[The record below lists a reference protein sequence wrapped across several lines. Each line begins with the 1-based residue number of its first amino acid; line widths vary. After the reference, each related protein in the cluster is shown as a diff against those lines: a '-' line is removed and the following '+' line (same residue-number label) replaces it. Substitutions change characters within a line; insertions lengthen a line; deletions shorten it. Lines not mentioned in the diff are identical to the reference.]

1 MRKRNLDNYKFEDTI
16 SYSTLRTIQNEPV
29 KRYKRMDRPLPEDVY
44 TGWDE
49 TGYGGTVLADGATPA
64 DPGYNDRP
72 KNPSYGSVADS
83 YWQALAASKGQMGR
97 PRARPHDYWY
107 DGDAK
112 PRGRPILDEEV
123 PKPNSNAN
131 PSPAQ
136 IPAGNTNPDKP
147 KVNSTPAFV
156 PIAAGD
162 DAPNDS
168 EDTYV
173 EPLPGSAGADE
184 NIDPYG
190 VSLYDNNASD
200 YGQPGAAGGPENN
213 NPTGSNPTQ
222 DPTLGQVPSIG
233 VGSGGNSNPSVT
245 TAQTNNIPCTACLTP
260 EEFAKMKALVFQLS
274 QDVRA
279 TEEELKHKGSTA
291 GPLTTTAGK
300 ADENPQTSYS
310 KPDDNLGTN
319 KDKDNRK
326 KPKDGHK
333 KQKQLTKTK
342 QDDKLLTK
350 EQKDEKAGSTASSK
364 DKGLLGMGALLG
376 GTAAFYGFME
386 GVSSQYVI
394 GTGALALYCLVN
406 TLDLQV

>member
-1 MRKRNLDNYKFEDTI
+1 MSMRKRTLDNYKFEDTV
-16 SYSTLRTIQNEPV
+16 SYSTLRTIDNAP
-29 KRYKRMDRPLPEDVY
+29 KRAKRDVLMDRPLPEEVY

-49 TGYGGTVLADGATPA
+49 TGYGGTVLADGATPS

-72 KNPSYGSVADS
+72 TKPPYGSVADS
-83 YWQALAASKGQMGR
+83 YWQALAASRGTPGR
-97 PRARPHDYWY
+97 PRTRPV
-107 DGDAK
+107 
-112 PRGRPILDEEV
+112 LDEEQ
-123 PKPNSNAN
+123 PKPDSNAN
-131 PSPAQ
+131 PSPTQ
-136 IPAGNTNPDKP
+136 TPPTTTNPDKP
-147 KVNSTPAFV
+147 RPTTPAFV

-173 EPLPGSAGADE
+173 EPLPGAAGAGE
-184 NIDPYG
+184 NNDPDDPD
-190 VSLYDNNASD
+190 LYPDKD

-213 NPTGSNPTQ
+213 NPTE
-222 DPTLGQVPSIG
+222 QVPST
-233 VGSGGNSNPSVT
+233 GSGTGANPTPS
-245 TAQTNNIPCTACLTP
+245 TANTQTNSIPTTACLTP
-260 EEFAKMKALVFQLS
+260 EEFAEIKALIFQLS

-279 TEEELKHKGSTA
+279 SDKEREHTA
-291 GPLTTTAGK
+291 PITGPLTTTAGK
-300 ADENPQTSYS
+300 ADENPQSSYS

-319 KDKDNRK
+319 KDKDNRR
-326 KPKDGHK
+326 KPKSKH
-333 KQKQLTKTK
+333 TPK

-350 EQKDEKAGSTASSK
+350 DQKDAKAGSSPK

-376 GTAAFYGFME
+376 STVAFYGFME

>member
-1 MRKRNLDNYKFEDTI
+1 MSMRKRTLDNYKFEDTV
-16 SYSTLRTIQNEPV
+16 SYSTLRIIDNAP
-29 KRYKRMDRPLPEDVY
+29 KRAKRMNRPLPEDVY

-49 TGYGGTVLADGATPA
+49 TGYGGTVLADGATPS

-72 KNPSYGSVADS
+72 TKPPYGSVADS
-83 YWQALAASKGQMGR
+83 YWQALAATKGQMGR

-107 DGDAK
+107 DGDAR
-112 PRGRPILDEEV
+112 PRGKPTLDEEL

-131 PSPAQ
+131 PSPTQQPGAT
-136 IPAGNTNPDKP
+136 TNPDKP
-147 KVNSTPAFV
+147 KSNGTPAFV
-156 PIAAGD
+156 PISAGD

-173 EPLPGSAGADE
+173 APLPGAAGAGE
-184 NIDPYG
+184 NNDPYDPD
-190 VSLYDNNASD
+190 LYPDKD

-213 NPTGSNPTQ
+213 PTQ
-222 DPTLGQVPSIG
+222 DPTLGQVPSMG
-233 VGSGGNSNPSVT
+233 TGTGGNSAPSVAT
-245 TAQTNNIPCTACLTP
+245 TQANNIPTTACLTP
-260 EEFAKMKALVFQLS
+260 EEFAEMKALIFQLS

-279 TEEELKHKGSTA
+279 SDKEREHTA
-291 GPLTTTAGK
+291 PITGPLTTTAGK
-300 ADENPQTSYS
+300 ADENPQSSYS

-319 KDKDNRK
+319 KDKDNRR
-326 KPKDGHK
+326 KPKSKH
-333 KQKQLTKTK
+333 TPK

-350 EQKDEKAGSTASSK
+350 DQKDAKAGSSPK

-376 GTAAFYGFME
+376 STVAFYGFME

>member
-1 MRKRNLDNYKFEDTI
+1 MRKRTLDNYKFEDTV
-16 SYSTLRTIQNEPV
+16 SYSTLRTIDNAP
-29 KRYKRMDRPLPEDVY
+29 KRAKRMDRPLPEDVY

-49 TGYGGTVLADGATPA
+49 TGYGGTVLADGATPS

-72 KNPSYGSVADS
+72 TKPPYGSVADS
-83 YWQALAASKGQMGR
+83 YWQALAASRGTPGR
-97 PRARPHDYWY
+97 PRTRPV
-107 DGDAK
+107 
-112 PRGRPILDEEV
+112 LDEEQ
-123 PKPNSNAN
+123 PKPDSNAN
-131 PSPAQ
+131 PSPTQ
-136 IPAGNTNPDKP
+136 TPPTTTNPDKP
-147 KVNSTPAFV
+147 RPTTPAFV

-173 EPLPGSAGADE
+173 EPLPGAAGAGE
-184 NIDPYG
+184 NNDPDDPD
-190 VSLYDNNASD
+190 LYPDKD

-213 NPTGSNPTQ
+213 NPTE
-222 DPTLGQVPSIG
+222 QVPST
-233 VGSGGNSNPSVT
+233 GSGTGANPTPS
-245 TAQTNNIPCTACLTP
+245 TANTQTNSIPTTACLTP
-260 EEFAKMKALVFQLS
+260 EEFAEIKALIFQLS

-279 TEEELKHKGSTA
+279 SDKEREHTA
-291 GPLTTTAGK
+291 PITGPLTTTAGK
-300 ADENPQTSYS
+300 ADENPQSSYS

-319 KDKDNRK
+319 KDKDNRR
-326 KPKDGHK
+326 KPKSKH
-333 KQKQLTKTK
+333 TPK

-350 EQKDEKAGSTASSK
+350 DQKDAKAGSSPK

-376 GTAAFYGFME
+376 STVAFYGFME